1 MIRKIEISKLLQT
14 LLIASPLVNISDGC
28 NSNLQLHLADGS
40 QKRVTMKLNLTDFTV
55 KSILKVIKRVLP
67 AQTYISLWQ
76 DIVTLFTGAGADNF
90 VSKSYIQD

>member
-14 LLIASPLVNISDGC
+14 LQIASPLVNISDGY

-55 KSILKVIKRVLP
+55 NSILKVIKRVLP
-67 AQTYISLWQ
+67 AQTYISVWQ
-76 DIVTLFTGAGADNF
+76 DIVTLFTGTGSVNF
-90 VSKSYIQD
+90 TGKSYIPD

>member
-14 LLIASPLVNISDGC
+14 LLITSPLVNISDGC

-67 AQTYISLWQ
+67 AQIYISLWQ
-76 DIVTLFTGAGADNF
+76 DIVTLFTGAGAVNF
-90 VSKSYIQD
+90 AGKSYIPD